1 MKAVVLIPPSKH
13 AKNVAR
19 DLVYGCWCKGKRIA
33 GIQFPPVSQLI
44 VVTTLIKYGHECDLL
59 DAAALGLTYEETIEK
74 AKDYNYIIM
83 LTSTM
88 TINED
93 TQIVNSIKKLKPE
106 IISIFYGAHPTFMPQ
121 FTLAKEGVDFIVL
134 REPEF
139 IIRDLLSSLKNNDE
153 SYKSV
158 KGIGYNLNNTPVIN
172 DHYPF
177 IDNLDDLPMPDRS
190 LLVQDIDY
198 FNPIVKRMPF
208 TTMFTSRG
216 CPGRCTYCTSPPFY
230 GTTYRARSA
239 NSVLEEL
246 KIVAN
251 QGYKEIFFRDEMF
264 TTDKDRVKQVCEGI
278 ISNKLDLTWIASTR
292 VGALDEETMKLMKQA
307 GCHMLRF
314 GVESGVQDILNTVKK
329 GIKLEQTIEDF
340 KLTHKHNL
348 DTHAHCM
355 LGMPG
360 ETEETI
366 KQTLKFVKM
375 IDPTIVTFGICTP
388 YPGTKLFEQVLEKH
402 PDVGDGSDCDLEK
415 LHTNSFYN
423 EVYTDLTNE
432 QLNMWIKKIYRSF
445 YFRPIYL
452 LKWLN
457 RINSVSEFKRV
468 SLAAAQVID
477 FAFLGKE

>member
-1 MKAVVLIPPSKH
+1 MKSVLIIPPSKH
-13 AKNVAR
+13 TKNVAR

-44 VVTTLIKYGHECDLL
+44 VVTTLKKYGHECDLL
-59 DAAALGLTYEETIEK
+59 DAAAMGLTLEETIERTR
-74 AKDYNYIIM
+74 DYKFIIM

-88 TINED
+88 TVNED
-93 TQIVNSIKKLKPE
+93 AEFASKIKGSDTDK
-106 IISIFYGAHPTFMPQ
+106 ISIFYGAHPTFMPKY
-121 FTLAKEGVDFIVL
+121 TLAKDGIDFIVQ

-139 IIRDLLSSLKNNDE
+139 IIKDLLSALKENND
-153 SYKSV
+153 SYKQV
-158 KGIGYNLNNTPVIN
+158 NGIGYKEGDAIIIN
-172 DHYPF
+172 DPYPF
-177 IDNLDDLPMPDRS
+177 IKNLDDLPIPDRS

-239 NSVLEEL
+239 ENVIEEL
-246 KIVAN
+246 DIISKS
-251 QGYKEIFFRDEMF
+251 GYKEIFFRDEMF
-264 TTDKDRVKQVCEGI
+264 TTDKQRVIDICEGI
-278 ISNKLDLTWIASTR
+278 LSKNLDLTWIASTR
-292 VGALDEETMKLMKQA
+292 VGAVDKDLMKLMKSA
-307 GCHMLRF
+307 GCHMLRY
-314 GVESGVQDILNTVKK
+314 GVESGVQEILNTVKK
-329 GIKLEQTIEDF
+329 GIKVEQTIKDF
-340 KLTHKHNL
+340 ELTHKYKL

-366 KQTLKFVKM
+366 KQTLKFVKK
-375 IDPTIVTFGICTP
+375 IDPTIITFGICTP
-388 YPGTKLFEQVLEKH
+388 YPGTKLFEQVLEKY
-402 PDVGDGSDCDLEK
+402 PDVGDGSNCDLEK

-423 EVYTDLTNE
+423 EVYTDLSNQ
-432 QLNMWIKKIYRSF
+432 QLNHWIKKIYRSF
-445 YFRPIYL
+445 YFRPIYI

-457 RINSVSEFKRV
+457 RINSVGEFKRV
-468 SLAAAQVID
+468 SMAAAHVVD